1 MLLAKYTYGP
11 VKFYGGYEHIDF
23 ANPNNP
29 LAAGSLLPG
38 GYTLGTVNN
47 TNFTT
52 DRILQVF

>member
-38 GYTLGTVNN
+38 GYTLGTV
-47 TNFTT
+47 
-52 DRILQVF
+52 D